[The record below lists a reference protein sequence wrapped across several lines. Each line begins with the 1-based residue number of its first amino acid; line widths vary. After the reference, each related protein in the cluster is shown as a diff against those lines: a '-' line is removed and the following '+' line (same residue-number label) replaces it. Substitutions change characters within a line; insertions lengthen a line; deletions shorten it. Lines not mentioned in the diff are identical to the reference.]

1 MMERVK
7 SWLLA
12 VLVVLS
18 LIQSFFLSYSMP
30 KFDAVERSSSQYIK
44 PNPSGPDEKVENLI
58 YPEQLIL
65 HLGSNEHAVLYP
77 NMTFFNIVMKRL
89 EGRSYDGFQAKP
101 VHVMDWKKIR
111 EEREGIELRYN
122 TAIPV
127 KLLKKVLPIQ
137 ESSSFDSE
145 SVSRIW
151 IYAADETNEAR
162 VFFFTADGDKIY
174 ESTGADLTVQDVRQH
189 VEFGRTWN
197 RYQLVNDTFYVPV
210 DPYEMVNVT
219 LEYTLYTPE
228 QMQSSLFFDPTL
240 TKIIQ
245 ETDGSRIYTDGKRG
259 LQIHSD
265 QHWVTYSD
273 ATAPGEGR
281 SDPTSDVSTAVSFM
295 NQRGG
300 WNGSYRLAK
309 IVDNTRTPSDVNSI
323 LNKQN
328 TLIFQ
333 QYWGSYPIV
342 STSSFQ
348 FGYLQVMLQQGMV
361 TNFERS
367 LVQLSS
373 HGIDKELRS
382 LAGGKTLIDA
392 LKGMNRVADIV
403 ELNPAY
409 EPVLKKD
416 KIELVPVWQITYRD
430 DTTELLRLYAE
441 QGSDTAAAGTGAP
454 HAQE

>member
-1 MMERVK
+1 MMERIK
-7 SWLLA
+7 SW
-12 VLVVLS
+12 VLTFLVALS
-18 LIQSFFLSYSMP
+18 LIQSFFLSYNMP
-30 KFDAVERSSSQYIK
+30 KFDAVERSSSEYLK
-44 PNPSGPDEKVENLI
+44 PNPSGPDEKVENLV

-65 HLGSNEHAVLYP
+65 HLGNNEHAVMYP

-101 VHVMDWKKIR
+101 VHTMDWKKIR

-137 ESSSFDSE
+137 ESASFESE
-145 SVSRIW
+145 SISRIW
-151 IYAADETNEAR
+151 IFAADETNEAR
-162 VFFFTADGDKIY
+162 VFFFTADGDNVY

-189 VEFGRTWN
+189 VEFGRSWY
-197 RYQLVNDTFYVPV
+197 RYKLVNDTFYVPI

-219 LEYTLYTPE
+219 LPYTLYTPE

-245 ETDGSRIYTDGKRG
+245 ETDGSKIYTDGKRG

-265 QHWVTYSD
+265 QRWVTYSD

-281 SDPTSDVSTAVSFM
+281 NDPTSDVATAVSFM

-300 WNGSYRLAK
+300 WNGSYRLAE
-309 IVDNTRTPSDVNSI
+309 ILDNRSLISDIGSTINQ
-323 LNKQN
+323 QN

-342 STSSFQ
+342 STNQFQ
-348 FGYLQVMLQQGMV
+348 FGYLQVTMQQGMV

-367 LVQLSS
+367 LVQLDS
-373 HGIDKELRS
+373 HGIDKELRQ
-382 LAGGKTLIDA
+382 LAGGDLLINTL
-392 LKGMNRVADIV
+392 KEMNRIADIV
-403 ELNPAY
+403 ELDPAY
-409 EPVLKKD
+409 KPILKKD
-416 KIELVPVWQITYRD
+416 KIELVPVWQISYRD
-430 DTTELLRLYAE
+430 GTSELLRLYAE
-441 QGSDTAAAGTGAP
+441 DKQDQELGTT
-454 HAQE
+454 HEQE